1 MANGEQESKTA
12 LQSKGTVVNGK
23 YEPEIYFHPG
33 SATLLC
39 VDKSGN
45 KILVQEH
52 DLLAGLLENLKR
64 AQKNLDD
71 VNFEAINQAGRQ
83 PARKGQDKT
92 QTAYD
97 ALNKANQALRK
108 ELMSLTKNPPEGEL
122 LDDKMKDTAIG
133 IMELIPLKKNSV
145 TGFKSTYVRSDRIS
159 SHWRRYQLSE
169 VDKKSGEASFIKY
182 ENKNIT
188 TQDAEGNNVTRTVR
202 KAKINTQVL
211 KEQLKDTEKKVKLD
225 LIEDSNVI
233 LTNWATEMNKT
244 LSWPKDS
251 GKGDESV
258 YHQYVDIGAQAQL
271 MRYSQGA
278 GLEGEFNPLQGK
290 VKGKVEGHASFA
302 LGEAKAEASL
312 YLPDRLGISLLF
324 PGKVTQKTPGGVCNK
339 VTPETPVAV
348 CNMGA
353 LRFAIKTVLSGSVGA
368 SLGIELGV
376 EMDWSGEMGKGYGIR
391 GRSASLPPPPLPG
404 RRQVNLVNPEI
415 PEVQAGGEIGA
426 FVGIQAGG
434 NISGAIEWFDPHPE
448 EADSTEEKN
457 ITHDDKSA
465 IVPKEKK
472 FAEIAKL
479 EMGVTVQAGA
489 GGTGVFYVTYIQGRF
504 RIYCKAAFCWGVGA
518 KGSVGFEVDGGTFA
532 AFMKSFMYML
542 RNVDYQK
549 LEEMMPPDSFRALCA
564 IPIILAAESIQIGV
578 DIFKSI
584 KSDIQGILIQLEKV
598 LDDEEKRV
606 VLMNSIIS
614 NPDRLKYTPPETK
627 GSIIA
632 RLMDVNFLDI
642 IDSRNQKRDTNKWG
656 VMQQRKTA
664 IMYCFKWVQSK
675 ADYRN
680 VIQHITAVPATKK
693 VSVKANE
700 DALLHFMGLSEIGFL
715 DKYSS
720 QYEQNLHLLYNRLPD
735 TVDPDEPFK
744 SISDEQIEQYTALIY
759 QQHSSNTEMA

>member
-1 MANGEQESKTA
+1 MASGEQESKTA
-12 LQSKGTVVNGK
+12 QESKGTVVKGK
-23 YEPEIYFHPG
+23 YAPEVYFHPG

-39 VDKSGN
+39 VDASGS
-45 KILVQEH
+45 KVLEQEH
-52 DLLAGLLENLKR
+52 DLMAGLLEKLKQ

-71 VNFEAINQAGRQ
+71 INFEAISQAGRQ
-83 PARKGQDKT
+83 PERKGQDKI
-92 QTAYD
+92 QKAYD
-97 ALNKANQALRK
+97 ALNTANQALRN
-108 ELMSLTKNPPEGEL
+108 ELMSLTKNAPEGEL

-202 KAKINTQVL
+202 KAKIDTQVL

-233 LTNWATEMNKT
+233 LTNWAKEMNKS
-244 LSWPKDS
+244 LSWPKDG

-324 PGKVTQKTPGGVCNK
+324 PGKVT
-339 VTPETPVAV
+339 PETPDGI

-391 GRSASLPPPPLPG
+391 GRSTTLPPPPPPG
-404 RRQVNLVNPEI
+404 QRRVNLVNPKI
-415 PEVQAGGEIGA
+415 PEAQAGGEIGA

-434 NISGAIEWFDPHPE
+434 NISGAIEWFDPHP
-448 EADSTEEKN
+448 DDTSSTEAKN
-457 ITHDDKSA
+457 IKHDDKSA

-489 GGTGVFYVTYIQGRF
+489 GGSGVFYVTYIQGRF

-564 IPIILAAESIQIGV
+564 IPIILVAESIQIGV
-578 DIFKSI
+578 DMFKSI

-642 IDSRNQKRDTNKWG
+642 IDSRNQKRDTHKWG

-680 VIQHITAVPATKK
+680 VMQHITAVPATGK
-693 VSVKANE
+693 VSVKDNE
-700 DALLHFMGLSEIGFL
+700 HALLHFMGFSEIGFL

-720 QYEQNLHLLYNRLPD
+720 QYEKNLHLLYNRLPD

>member
-145 TGFKSTYVRSDRIS
+145 VGFKSTYVRSDRIS

-169 VDKKSGEASFIKY
+169 VDRKSGEASFIKY

-202 KAKINTQVL
+202 KAKIDTGILKDQL
-211 KEQLKDTEKKVKLD
+211 KEMEKKVKID
-225 LIEDSNVI
+225 LVEDSNVI
-233 LTNWATEMNKT
+233 LTNWAKEMNKSLT
-244 LSWPKDS
+244 WPKEN
-251 GKGDESV
+251 GTGDESA

-271 MRYSQGA
+271 LRYSQGA
-278 GLEGEFNPLQGK
+278 GLEAEFNPLIGK
-290 VKGKVEGHASFA
+290 VKGKIEGHASFA

-312 YLPDRLGISLLF
+312 YMPDRLGISLLF
-324 PGKVTQKTPGGVCNK
+324 PGKVT
-339 VTPETPVAV
+339 PETPDGI

-391 GRSASLPPPPLPG
+391 GRSTTLPPPPPPG
-404 RRQVNLVNPEI
+404 QRQVNLVNPKI
-415 PEVQAGGEIGA
+415 PEAQAGGEIGA

-448 EADSTEEKN
+448 EANIAEAKN
-457 ITHDDKSA
+457 IKHDDKNP

-472 FAEIAKL
+472 FAAIAKL

-489 GGTGVFYVTYIQGRF
+489 GGSGVFYVTYIQGRF

-518 KGSVGFEVDGGTFA
+518 KGSLGFEVDGSNFA

-549 LEEMMPPDSFRALCA
+549 LQEMMEPGSFQALCA
-564 IPIILAAESIQIGV
+564 IPLIMAVQGVQAAEAMLGSI
-578 DIFKSI
+578 FR
-584 KSDIQGILIQLEKV
+584 ILGTIENDLKQEN
-598 LDDEEKRV
+598 KRV
-606 VLMNSIIS
+606 ALMNSILS
-614 NPDRLKYTPPETK
+614 NPDQLKYTPPETK
-627 GSIIA
+627 AAIISM
-632 RLMDVNFLDI
+632 L
-642 IDSRNQKRDTNKWG
+642 IDTNWVDYQDPRNQNYDVTTLNAWKSGPLKKRK
-656 VMQQRKTA
+656 QA
-664 IMYCFKWVQSK
+664 IFKALKWVQSR
-675 ADYRN
+675 ADYDN
-680 VIQHITAVPATKK
+680 VMQHMSPISAMKK
-693 VSVKANE
+693 SQKDINE
-700 DALLHFMGLSEIGFL
+700 SNLLNFL
-715 DKYSS
+715 QYGESPSIISTNYRDKLV
-720 QYEQNLHLLYNRLPD
+720 ELYFYLPQAS
-735 TVDPDEPFK
+735 DPSEPFK
-744 SISDEQIEQYTALIY
+744 PIPDEKMEYYLALIDH
-759 QQHSSNTEMA
+759 QHPDDTRLA

>member
-1 MANGEQESKTA
+1 MASGEQESKTA
-12 LQSKGTVVNGK
+12 QEIKSTEVKGK
-23 YEPEIYFHPG
+23 HAPEVYFHPG

-39 VDKSGN
+39 VDASGS
-45 KILVQEH
+45 KVLEQEH
-52 DLLAGLLENLKR
+52 DLMASLLEKLKQ
-64 AQKNLDD
+64 AQKTLDD
-71 VNFEAINQAGRQ
+71 VNFEALSQAGRQ
-83 PARKGQDKT
+83 PERKGQDKI
-92 QTAYD
+92 QKAYD
-97 ALNKANQALRK
+97 DLNKANKALRN

-145 TGFKSTYVRSDRIS
+145 TGFKSTYVRSDKIS

-182 ENKNIT
+182 ENKSIT

-202 KAKINTQVL
+202 KAKIDTQVL
-211 KEQLKDTEKKVKLD
+211 KEQLKETEKKVKLE

-233 LTNWATEMNKT
+233 LTNWATEMNKS
-244 LSWPKDS
+244 LSWPKDG

-258 YHQYVDIGAQAQL
+258 YDQYVDIGAQAQL

-278 GLEGEFNPLQGK
+278 GLEGEFNPLKGK
-290 VKGKVEGHASFA
+290 VKGKIEGHASFA

-324 PGKVTQKTPGGVCNK
+324 PGKVT
-339 VTPETPVAV
+339 PETPDGI

-391 GRSASLPPPPLPG
+391 GRSTTLPPPPPPG
-404 RRQVNLVNPEI
+404 QRRVNLVNPKI
-415 PEVQAGGEIGA
+415 PEAQAGGEIGA

-434 NISGAIEWFDPHPE
+434 NISGAIEWFDPHPDDTSSI
-448 EADSTEEKN
+448 EAKN
-457 ITHDDKSA
+457 IKHDDKSA

-489 GGTGVFYVTYIQGRF
+489 GGSGVFYVTYIQGRF

-549 LEEMMPPDSFRALCA
+549 LEQMMEGDSFKTLCT
-564 IPIILAAESIQIGV
+564 IPLIMAA
-578 DIFKSI
+578 
-584 KSDIQGILIQLEKV
+584 QGIEAAAVMIGEVDDIIGRLK
-598 LDDEEKRV
+598 LDLKNENKRV
-606 VLMNSIIS
+606 ALMNSIRD
-614 NPDRLKYTPPETK
+614 NPNQLKYSPPETK
-627 GSIIA
+627 GAIIA
-632 RLMDVNFLDI
+632 QLMDISWVDS
-642 IDSRNQKRDTNKWG
+642 IDPRNQNLNPFTFNYWKRGPIKL
-656 VMQQRKTA
+656 RKQA
-664 IMYCFKWVQSK
+664 IFKALKWVQSK
-675 ADYRN
+675 ADYDN
-680 VIQHITAVPATKK
+680 VMQHLSKTPGERKGDKTINEKILIDFL
-693 VSVKANE
+693 SYGEVKYLTSTNYGEKLAW
-700 DALLHFMGLSEIGFL
+700 L
-715 DKYSS
+715 
-720 QYEQNLHLLYNRLPD
+720 YESLPNQ
-735 TVDPDEPFK
+735 VDPDAPFVP
-744 SISDEQIEQYTALIY
+744 ISEQLMDEYLAMIDS
-759 QQHSSNTEMA
+759 QHSNDVMDDDKTIMA